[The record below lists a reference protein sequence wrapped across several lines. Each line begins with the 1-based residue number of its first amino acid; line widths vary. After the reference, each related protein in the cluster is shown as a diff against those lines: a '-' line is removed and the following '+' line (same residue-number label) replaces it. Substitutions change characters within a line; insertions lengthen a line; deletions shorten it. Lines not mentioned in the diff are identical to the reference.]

1 MNRPV
6 VWRNHLPGLVLLL
19 AVAGVLWLGS
29 PWPPPVAD
37 GWDARGRA
45 IHWQWTPAN
54 LGVAI
59 TIWLVW
65 FAMDGLWAMVE
76 RTRRVF
82 NPLSLVDEGIL
93 GWVLI
98 RTAGHAVAGGA
109 APGLQTAAWA
119 LAVLALGAAVVL
131 EVRRLG
137 EPVEESPRG
146 VAEDTTALT
155 RDIEHART
163 SGDRWSYWSVQKAPH
178 RLLFG
183 ALGASF
189 LAGAALLGDGPVLA
203 RVLLLLAGVT
213 VLLVCVGGLR
223 TVVTPRRLV
232 LRAGGFGPALL
243 RVDTRDIVAVG
254 VPEFDPMSDFG
265 GIGIKRGLR
274 GPLAGVLAFN
284 LAGAGVLVETR
295 AGKRYLIGAY
305 DPDRLAAALDAAR
318 GKA

>member
-1 MNRPV
+1 MNKPV
-6 VWRNHLPGLVLLL
+6 PWKDHLPGLVLLL

-29 PWPPPVAD
+29 PWPEPVAD
-37 GWDARGRA
+37 GWDAGGRA

-54 LGVAI
+54 LGVAV
-59 TIWLVW
+59 TIWLAW
-65 FAMDGLWAMVE
+65 FAMDGVWAIVE
-76 RTRRVF
+76 RTRRAF

-93 GWVLI
+93 GWMLVRI
-98 RTAGHAVAGGA
+98 AGRAAAAGA
-109 APGLQTAAWA
+109 APGLRVGAWV
-119 LAVLALGAAVVL
+119 LAVLAFGAAVVL

-137 EPVEESPRG
+137 ESEEESPRG
-146 VAEDTTALT
+146 AAEDTTALT

-163 SGDRWSYWSVQKAPH
+163 SGGRWSYWSVQKAPH

-183 ALGASF
+183 ALGVSF

-203 RVLLLLAGVT
+203 RALLLLAGAA

-254 VPEFDPMSDFG
+254 VPEFDPMGDFG

-274 GPLAGVLAFN
+274 GPLAGVWAFN

-295 AGKRYLIGAY
+295 AGKRYLIGAD
-305 DPDRLAAALDAAR
+305 DPGRLAAALDAAR